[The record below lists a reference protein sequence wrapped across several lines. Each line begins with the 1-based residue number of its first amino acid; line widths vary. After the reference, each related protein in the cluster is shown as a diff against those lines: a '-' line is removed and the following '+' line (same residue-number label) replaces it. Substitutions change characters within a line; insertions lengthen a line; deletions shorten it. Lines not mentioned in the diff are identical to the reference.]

1 MSGMYNY
8 NFEKEQFMEEYYEMN
23 KKSRSK
29 AYSMWGWLG
38 LFGGHRYYF
47 GKINSAIGQLVF
59 LLVIIL
65 TVVFVRIPW
74 LWTIVILPFLW
85 WAYDYFQIA
94 KWLKEDRK
102 ELKSQAALKYLHQR
116 RDV

>member
-1 MSGMYNY
+1 MYDY

-47 GKINSAIGQLVF
+47 GKINSAIG
-59 LLVIIL
+59 
-65 TVVFVRIPW
+65 P
-74 LWTIVILPFLW
+74 
-85 WAYDYFQIA
+85 YY
-94 KWLKEDRK
+94 
-102 ELKSQAALKYLHQR
+102 
-116 RDV
+116 